1 MRRRMRFEVGFE
13 TDAHRPSPNSELW
26 SSALPDAGHGPAGD
40 QRSGSGHLVYRISY
54 LYWDSNFRKSALSE
68 NGLRI
73 RSGFS
78 RAPRQTRWSE
88 LQTVSA
94 LPKASPQPTRIGRTI
109 RRWTDGRRLKTRGLK
124 SSREAACRGGCAN
137 HRLSRPLVRR
147 GPLQLPGCPSS
158 RCQGG
163 CPSSGCQGTANS
175 LPTARKLDRV
185 NNAPPPSSE
194 YFNPPQP
201 KIFD

>member
-1 MRRRMRFEVGFE
+1 MRFEVGFE

-137 HRLSRPLVRR
+137 HPALKALGATRAS
-147 GPLQLPGCPSS
+147 
-158 RCQGG
+158 
-163 CPSSGCQGTANS
+163 T
-175 LPTARKLDRV
+175 TARLPVFKMPGRLPVFRM
-185 NNAPPPSSE
+185 PRHSE
-194 YFNPPQP
+194 
-201 KIFD
+201 